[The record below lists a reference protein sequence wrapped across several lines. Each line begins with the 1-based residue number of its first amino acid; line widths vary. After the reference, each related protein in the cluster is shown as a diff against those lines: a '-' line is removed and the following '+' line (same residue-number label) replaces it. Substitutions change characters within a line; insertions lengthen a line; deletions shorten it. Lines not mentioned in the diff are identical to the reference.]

1 MRRREKQVT
10 CAVSDV
16 GAEFADVQKYLNEL
30 DLLDEDT
37 KAVLITLCMTC
48 NDSRARAI
56 ETTRRKA
63 LRNGH
68 QRR

>member
-16 GAEFADVQKYLNEL
+16 DAKFADVQKYLNEL

-48 NDSRARAI
+48 NDSIVRAI

-68 QRR
+68 

>member
-16 GAEFADVQKYLNEL
+16 GAKFADAQKYLNEL

-48 NDSRARAI
+48 NDSRVRAI